1 MILHK
6 HNSNIIRFP
15 VSEHK
20 DFKNDFLREI
30 ENSPGEKR
38 VNGLGE
44 LISETDYQNCDD
56 LSREYVKLFFDVFNP
71 YIRKLIDTVN
81 SNSLDVKHIWYQKY
95 IKNDIHTWHVHADC
109 MFAGVYF
116 LDMPNSK
123 SKTELYDIYNK
134 KIIDYQAK
142 EGDLIIFPSFIPHRS
157 NYTPSRKT
165 VISFNIN
172 YDTVNLER
180 IKT

>member
-56 LSREYVKLFFDVFNP
+56 LSREYVKLFFVW
-71 YIRKLIDTVN
+71 LLST
-81 SNSLDVKHIWYQKY
+81 
-95 IKNDIHTWHVHADC
+95 
-109 MFAGVYF
+109 
-116 LDMPNSK
+116 
-123 SKTELYDIYNK
+123 
-134 KIIDYQAK
+134 
-142 EGDLIIFPSFIPHRS
+142 IF
-157 NYTPSRKT
+157 
-165 VISFNIN
+165 
-172 YDTVNLER
+172 
-180 IKT
+180 